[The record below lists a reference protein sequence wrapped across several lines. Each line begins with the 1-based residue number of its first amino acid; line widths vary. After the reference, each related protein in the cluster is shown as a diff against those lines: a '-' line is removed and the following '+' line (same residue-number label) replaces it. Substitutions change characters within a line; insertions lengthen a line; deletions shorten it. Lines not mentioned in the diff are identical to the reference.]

1 MEIFP
6 FIFRYFNLSPC
17 PIQHS
22 RAEELTH
29 LGNILLKRAFASS
42 SLSTLGTFLS
52 FAYAGPRM
60 VRMAVLPIWS
70 ASASVASGASR
81 ALRRRVMR

>member
-1 MEIFP
+1 VI
-6 FIFRYFNLSPC
+6 
-17 PIQHS
+17 PIHTPRPS
-22 RAEELTH
+22 HRPAETEEETH
-29 LGNILLKRAFASS
+29 LGSILLKRAFASS

-70 ASASVASGASR
+70 VSASGALSSPE
-81 ALRRRVMR
+81 ATCDEMIEK